1 MTTVS
6 LARAAV
12 VQAPRGAE
20 WAAQIWMAVQAGF
33 DRQAAK
39 RAERAAA
46 RSVMRDALEV
56 RELADSLRHQ
66 DPRMAADLMAA
77 ADRHERLAGVSR

>member
-12 VQAPRGAE
+12 VHAPRGAE
-20 WAAQIWMAVQAGF
+20 WAAQLWMAVQNVF
-33 DRQAAK
+33 ERHAAK
-39 RAERAAA
+39 RARQAAA
-46 RSVMRDALEV
+46 RSVQREALEV
-56 RELADSLRHQ
+56 RELAFSLRHQ

-77 ADRHERLAGVSR
+77 ADRHERVAGLSR